1 MKNKA
6 HGIKIAKWG
15 KYDITKPTPFIKFR
29 DFTSIKKQIHLSS
42 STHSP
47 FFSCIIHVNVLVKGK
62 KKLLK
67 HSAWLPGSSYY
78 KFYCVSSSINDCF
91 LFLFPFPLIPF
102 SDLSWP
108 ELFCW
113 LLWGHLGGHTLRCF
127 ILQSLLPTATCK
139 QALTGM
145 DLAEN
150 MGKLVLLQHFLG
162 IVSCLPYKLFLG
174 FLCRSNVIKI

>member
-15 KYDITKPTPFIKFR
+15 KCHITKLTLFIKFR

-42 STHSP
+42 SAHSP
-47 FFSCIIHVNVLVKGK
+47 FFSCIIHVNMLVKGE

-108 ELFCW
+108 ELFC
-113 LLWGHLGGHTLRCF
+113 LASLRAPGRSHSEVFHSAEPAAHSNLQTGSDRNGLTRGHGETGIAAAFPRH
-127 ILQSLLPTATCK
+127 SKLPA
-139 QALTGM
+139 
-145 DLAEN
+145 
-150 MGKLVLLQHFLG
+150 
-162 IVSCLPYKLFLG
+162 I
-174 FLCRSNVIKI
+174 